1 VARSLRRRKSALTA
15 SAALCVAI
23 SVCYSWQ
30 PDWLAPVTLVP
41 AWFWLLPALALTAR
55 GMSRRHK
62 IWALAVV
69 MLWAAYTVVMTSYF
83 STCYSSSAEVQ

>member
-1 VARSLRRRKSALTA
+1 
-15 SAALCVAI
+15 
-23 SVCYSWQ
+23 
-30 PDWLAPVTLVP
+30 
-41 AWFWLLPALALTAR
+41 
-55 GMSRRHK
+55 MSRRHK